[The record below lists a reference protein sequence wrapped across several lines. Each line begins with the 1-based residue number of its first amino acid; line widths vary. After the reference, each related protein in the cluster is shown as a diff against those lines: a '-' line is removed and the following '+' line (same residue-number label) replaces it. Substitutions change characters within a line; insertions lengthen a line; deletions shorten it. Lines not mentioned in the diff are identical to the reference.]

1 MVAKLGLT
9 GTAGDGLLLAKLM
22 VTLAH
27 RAEDHLE
34 LFKADLCARLGGL
47 PVMAQSMKALHSNMT
62 AGAGIAVGGSSC
74 HSPGAGGRHGLL
86 TPGRAVGTTVDEDSP
101 GGGSGP
107 AQEGEGAES
116 QLEGTKFG
124 TDGHY
129 YRMML
134 ASLLIFGPK
143 GLSKPVQDFV
153 GDSSYRLWL
162 KAELDGLKRKAS
174 EAPSY
179 FSRACSTSK
188 SAIRKLWGHLFPK
201 VEQEVEGVVVSVW
214 PYSKFGFDSE
224 AAVDAILRDG
234 KIPAIAS
241 VSTSASDSTLCDLQP
256 LGRTKAHFLMS
267 ASGVA
272 STRKAC
278 GLDGSDASAV
288 VVVNAGF
295 RLLRAFGPEWALND
309 THLDGA
315 VLAPGSEVLRAA
327 LRCTVIAPSRLLT
340 VCVCLPP
347 CAVP

>member
-62 AGAGIAVGGSSC
+62 AGAGIAVGGSSG
-74 HSPGAGGRHGLL
+74 HSPGASGRPGLL
-86 TPGRAVGTTVDEDSP
+86 TPGRALAVGTVDEGSP

-107 AQEGEGAES
+107 TQDGDAES
-116 QLEGTKFG
+116 QLDGTKFG

-134 ASLLIFGPK
+134 ASLLILGPK
-143 GLSKPVQDFV
+143 GHSKVVEDFA
-153 GDSSYRLWL
+153 GNISYHLWL
-162 KAELDGLKRKAS
+162 KDELDGLKRTTS
-174 EAPSY
+174 EAASY
-179 FSRACSTSK
+179 FSRGCSTSK
-188 SAIRKLWGHLFPK
+188 SAVRKLWGHLFPQ
-201 VEQEVEGVVVSVW
+201 VEQEVEGGAASVW

-224 AAVDAILRDG
+224 AAVEAILQDG
-234 KIPAIAS
+234 KIPAIAG

-256 LGRTKAHFLMS
+256 LGRTRAHLLMS

-315 VLAPGSEVLRAA
+315 VLAPGSKVLHAA